1 MMSRRFPR
9 AHNGDGPT
17 TVAAC
22 AAARDLHAMR
32 HIWSVVQMAPT
43 GDDHVN

>member
-9 AHNGDGPT
+9 AHNGDGRK
-17 TVAAC
+17 TVARC
-22 AAARDLHAMR
+22 AAARDSRAMR
-32 HIWSVVQMAPT
+32 HIWSCDQVALT